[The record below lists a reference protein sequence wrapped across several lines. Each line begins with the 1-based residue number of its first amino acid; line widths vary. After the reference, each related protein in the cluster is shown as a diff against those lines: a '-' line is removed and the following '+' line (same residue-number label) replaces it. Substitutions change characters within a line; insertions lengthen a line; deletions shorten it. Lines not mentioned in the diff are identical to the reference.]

1 MINKLIPKTEFSRN
15 VANVAGGSFI
25 AQAITIGLS
34 PVLTRIFS
42 PAEFGLYSIFIN
54 IAATTGIISTFR
66 YELAVMLPPK
76 EEEAVNVV
84 SLSFF
89 ISFCY
94 SLAISIV
101 VLVGGNALMRLLKA
115 EAISDYIFLV
125 SIYIFFFGI
134 AWTLNYWLSRVKMFK
149 RLSWGKVA
157 QSGGTAVFSIALFY
171 LGWQQGGL
179 IIGAVLGQI
188 SIGILY
194 LFFVRKDFQRLRHFV
209 NRKVMK
215 EMFRRYIHFL
225 TYNTPHSL
233 LSALQD
239 LVVAG
244 IILYYFGAVAAGLY
258 FMCYRILKLPA
269 GLISTSTY
277 QVFFQRVSELY
288 PDGKAIQY
296 QIKKVLMRLS
306 LIALFPF
313 GLLLVAGPFLFSLI
327 FGAEWYNAGVYAQ
340 LLIPSLMMNFILSP
354 VTAVLIVAKLQRYG
368 LIVAMAD
375 IILRT
380 VSLLIGA
387 YYGSIYLGLAC
398 LSGSNVLL
406 LLFFGY
412 WLYYM
417 PVNKKLNS
425 YL

>member
-42 PAEFGLYSIFIN
+42 PADFGLYSIFIN
-54 IAATTGIISTFR
+54 IAATAGTISTFR

-76 EEEAVNVV
+76 EEEAANVAT
-84 SLSFF
+84 LSFF
-89 ISFCY
+89 ISLCY
-94 SLAISIV
+94 SLAISVIV
-101 VLVGGNALMRLLKA
+101 LIGGNALMRLLKA
-115 EAISDYIFLV
+115 EAISEYILLAG
-125 SIYIFFFGI
+125 IYVFFFGI

-157 QSGGTAVFSIALFY
+157 QSGGTAIFSIALFY

-179 IIGAVLGQI
+179 IVGAVLGQMA
-188 SIGILY
+188 IGLLY
-194 LFFVRKDFQRLRHFV
+194 LIFVRKDLQRLVRFI
-209 NRKVMK
+209 KWKTMK

-239 LVVAG
+239 LLVAG

-296 QIKKVLMRLS
+296 QIKKVLKQLS
-306 LIALFPF
+306 LIAIAPF
-313 GLLLVAGPFLFSLI
+313 GLLLIAGPLLFSLV
-327 FGAEWYNAGVYAQ
+327 FGKEWYEAGVYAQ
-340 LLIPSLMMNFILSP
+340 LLVPSLMSNFILSP
-354 VTAVLIVAKLQRYG
+354 VTAILLVAKMQRYG
-368 LIVAMAD
+368 IIIAAAD
-375 IILRT
+375 ITLRT

-387 YYGSIYLGLAC
+387 YYNSIYIGLAC

-412 WLYYM
+412 WLYHV
-417 PVNKKLNS
+417 PVSNKMRS
-425 YL
+425 Y